1 MDKGLEKAKDSLNI
15 DTVNML
21 NFNVDLDKDYDI
33 QKMVDDE
40 LDTLGMGGV
49 QEVRGNKITS
59 QEDENECSWSYVFT
73 YFVALKLVPKN
84 SEEDSPSTLEI
95 RASYVVTYLSTTQVE
110 EECLRAFAFN
120 NVGYHVWPYWRE
132 FVGSC
137 CSRLGVPIITVPFYI
152 MTKPVDP
159 EPESN

>member
-84 SEEDSPSTLEI
+84 SE
-95 RASYVVTYLSTTQVE
+95 
-110 EECLRAFAFN
+110 
-120 NVGYHVWPYWRE
+120 
-132 FVGSC
+132 
-137 CSRLGVPIITVPFYI
+137 
-152 MTKPVDP
+152 
-159 EPESN
+159 